1 MTRFCDHSHVFFRAS
16 PLCKRGQHRRRATLG
31 GASLCCAVQYCV
43 APSFLI
49 VPALPLRLLLSL
61 PELLPPVWLP
71 LLIRAVLRRAVNA
84 AGFDAVVVGEAAMAA
99 VAVAAARGCRCGHV
113 VLGIVVGIAVVVVL
127 VGSAASAVGVV
138 RRYSRISV

>member
-1 MTRFCDHSHVFFRAS
+1 M
-16 PLCKRGQHRRRATLG
+16 
-31 GASLCCAVQYCV
+31 
-43 APSFLI
+43 
-49 VPALPLRLLLSL
+49 

-138 RRYSRISV
+138 RGYSRISPSYVRWKLWPLSSLYSLR